1 MEVGDI
7 LYQSSNIFFFL
18 SFPYS
23 YCGLGIFFFRFN
35 NPFPAAQQCPD
46 TLSHMVNRIIMLKK
60 THKHTV
66 VIKYFLESTHHDLKE

>member
-35 NPFPAAQQCPD
+35 NPFVFFVLFVFFVFKKDFAGVN
-46 TLSHMVNRIIMLKK
+46 LSDEPK
-60 THKHTV
+60 
-66 VIKYFLESTHHDLKE
+66 FLEFFCFSAIILPCALF